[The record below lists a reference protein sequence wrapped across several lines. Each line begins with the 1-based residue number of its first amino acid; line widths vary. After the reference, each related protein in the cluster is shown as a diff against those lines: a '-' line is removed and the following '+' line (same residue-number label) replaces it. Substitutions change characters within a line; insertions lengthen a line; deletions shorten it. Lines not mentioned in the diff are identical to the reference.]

1 MRELP
6 LPMDIVDCI
15 YSYIDLFN
23 EIKKEKLFR
32 FKRLI
37 SDDFYYNMVDFPV
50 RKYVFKQEERM
61 FEILMK
67 NKAYNLI
74 KNIHA
79 KNLKKDQEEN
89 KEKKLK
95 K

>member
-15 YSYIDLFN
+15 YSYIDLFI

>member
-15 YSYIDLFN
+15 YSYIDLFI
-23 EIKKEKLFR
+23 EIKKEKIFR